1 MTGAHSWRVILL
13 TVLPLFAYGLSW
25 YYNGQI
31 IPLLAGSSICLLLWG
46 GIILWPRLR
55 KGLPWPIGYLPLFM
69 LAWITW
75 FWLTLFWSEVPY
87 SSWFY
92 FWTLGSLPLGFL
104 FWVLMTEQDM
114 QSVWPWFWRGVV
126 ASAWILSIMALWQYY
141 HLLGKGT
148 SWQGLRP
155 QGPLLDTNSF
165 SAWLNL
171 LFFPLIGRFFALDA
185 QRQIHFRE
193 NRIDWVILG
202 YLMTIALVLMADFS
216 TGSRGGLLAWT
227 CTLPLALWGFRGV
240 IGMKGRWML
249 ILGIALLSFL
259 LLNYPKDYS
268 IVIHL
273 GAGYIDRNIATVSRT
288 LMWIA
293 TWHIFLSHPYLGT
306 GLGSYF
312 LFYPA
317 YRLPGELASA
327 GTYAHNDYIEFLA
340 EGGLINLG
348 FLLAFAGALFYALY
362 RLIIRP
368 QRLGISEENRF
379 WALGLVLGVFAIT
392 GHALGNFIFYNL
404 PLSILAGIF
413 LAQAWRL
420 YQKPRDT
427 APLLPRL
434 GTHHPG
440 VMQLAMALI
449 FVMAGWFLALD
460 AAVYGLF
467 SANAWLDTFIPNANA
482 RAVFLMKAARFME
495 AARPQATQPW
505 VYMGN
510 AYLNLAAQD
519 TTMPTAQ
526 KKVLLEAALHQYHQ
540 SLVGIPRQAGVY
552 NAIGSLYL
560 HYGSSVLGL
569 SPQSARDQA
578 VLAWRKGLALTPES
592 VNLRSEIATQAFF
605 DRGDVAGGIAFLQAG
620 LERPLFPEPR
630 ALLEWVI
637 ARSQWLL
644 ARDPRAAERTLV
656 ASLRAD
662 PDFVPSRVLLAHIVE
677 SKPQPAFT
685 GNRVAS
691 AGNSVP

>member
-1 MTGAHSWRVILL
+1 M
-13 TVLPLFAYGLSW
+13 
-25 YYNGQI
+25 
-31 IPLLAGSSICLLLWG
+31 LLW
-46 GIILWPRLR
+46 
-55 KGLPWPIGYLPLFM
+55 LF
-69 LAWITW
+69 WY
-75 FWLTLFWSEVPY
+75 WLTLVWSYVPY

-92 FWTLGSLPLGFL
+92 FWTLGSLPLSFL
-104 FWVLMTEQDM
+104 AWAMMSKEDL
-114 QSVWPWFWRGVV
+114 QSVWPWFWRGMLLTTWVLI
-126 ASAWILSIMALWQYY
+126 AMAFWDFFSGLANNQGEF
-141 HLLGKGT
+141 LL
-148 SWQGLRP
+148 RVR
-155 QGPLLDTNSF
+155 GPLLDTNSF
-165 SAWLNL
+165 AAWINL
-171 LFFPLIGRFFALDA
+171 LWFVIFGRFLYLSGKRTESFFSRLMDPVSLFYLITLTCVTFA
-185 QRQIHFRE
+185 F
-193 NRIDWVILG
+193 W
-202 YLMTIALVLMADFS
+202 MTY
-216 TGSRGGLLAWT
+216 SRGGALAWS
-227 CTLPLALWGFRGV
+227 CTFLVAIVAFRNTPQYFRK
-240 IGMKGRWML
+240 IAL
-249 ILGIALLSFL
+249 ILGIEIAA
-259 LLNYPKDYS
+259 YS
-268 IVIHL
+268 ILGYVHHYDMFGHL
-273 GAGYIDRNIATVSRT
+273 APRYITSNASTVARG

-348 FLLAFAGALFYALY
+348 FLLAFAGTLFYALY
-362 RLIIRP
+362 RLIIHP
-368 QRLGISEENRF
+368 ARLGISEENRY

-420 YQKPRDT
+420 YQQPKDT

-434 GTHHPG
+434 GIRHPG
-440 VMQLAMALI
+440 VIQLSMALL
-449 FVMAGWFLALD
+449 FVLAGWFLALD

-467 SANAWLDTFIPNANA
+467 SANAWLDGLIPNANA
-482 RAVFLMKAARFME
+482 RAIFLMKAARFLE

-505 VYMGN
+505 VYTGN
-510 AYLNLAAQD
+510 AYLNLVAQEPS
-519 TTMPTAQ
+519 MPTVQ
-526 KKVLLEAALHQYHQ
+526 KKVLLEAALHQYRQ

-560 HYGSSVLGL
+560 NYGSSVLGL
-569 SPQSARDQA
+569 SPAVARDDA

-605 DRGDVAGGIAFLQAG
+605 NRGDVAGGIAFLQAG

-644 ARDPRAAERTLV
+644 AHDPKAAEKTLI
-656 ASLRAD
+656 ASLEAN
-662 PDFVPSRVLLAHIVE
+662 PDFGPTLELLREIVHAE
-677 SKPQPAFT
+677 KTMATPAK
-685 GNRVAS
+685 S
-691 AGNSVP
+691 